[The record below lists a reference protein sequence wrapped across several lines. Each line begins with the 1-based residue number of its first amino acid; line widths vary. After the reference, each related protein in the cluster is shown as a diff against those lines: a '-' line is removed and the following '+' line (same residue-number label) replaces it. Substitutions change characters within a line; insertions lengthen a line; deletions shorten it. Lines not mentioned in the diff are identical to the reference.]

1 MEEGGVS
8 LREKGAAMAARVQR
22 RDGARPTM
30 TAAWL
35 QTEVGDE
42 VGRVERPS
50 GLGGGGGFC

>member
-1 MEEGGVS
+1 
-8 LREKGAAMAARVQR
+8 MAARVQR